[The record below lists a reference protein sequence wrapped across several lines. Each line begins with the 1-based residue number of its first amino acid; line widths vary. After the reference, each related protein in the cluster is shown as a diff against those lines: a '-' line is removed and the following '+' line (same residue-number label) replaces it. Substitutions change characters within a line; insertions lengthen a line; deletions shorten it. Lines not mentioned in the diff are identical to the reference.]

1 MPHARNVEGPTYS
14 YSGGGSAKGGGTE
27 PEERGAAAA
36 SGISLHVAPGH
47 LFAGAAGTTRTEKM
61 PSDGAGFVLSV
72 EGCPSVRLLLVFCCV
87 ELENAFVFR
96 FGDSVNAADALSEST
111 DSLCLL
117 MAVRMLMILCTS
129 WGTRPRTPS
138 HMRIAVAGARHG
150 PRPDLVLDI
159 TRHAHRFDSTT
170 YYGTR
175 ETSESIQL
183 QDLLLHLAHII
194 FLPTSMTSVYQ
205 FAIAKMQENHEKKTA
220 KPRIMRTTVR
230 YAHGYGL

>member
-1 MPHARNVEGPTYS
+1 VASECCAARRGDRLEPGRVVRAVCCRPPLAECAQELDMPHARNVEGPTYS

-117 MAVRMLMILCTS
+117 MAVRMLMILTVYVVGYETPHPLAHADCGGRCATWTSTGPGPGHHTTCTS
-129 WGTRPRTPS
+129 
-138 HMRIAVAGARHG
+138 
-150 PRPDLVLDI
+150 
-159 TRHAHRFDSTT
+159 
-170 YYGTR
+170 
-175 ETSESIQL
+175 
-183 QDLLLHLAHII
+183 
-194 FLPTSMTSVYQ
+194 
-205 FAIAKMQENHEKKTA
+205 
-220 KPRIMRTTVR
+220 VR
-230 YAHGYGL
+230 